1 MIVAEGLRRLA
12 PRRRDRALDLVLVD
26 PSGRP
31 LIERTGIG
39 DTVRLRIPERFRSEA
54 Q

>member
-12 PRRRDRALDLVLVD
+12 PRRRDRALDLVD